1 MVLTLW
7 RGLLSMHLVCW
18 VFLGPPFDDA
28 GIQCHALTY
37 HLTRFPVGTGGP
49 NLGVS
54 KR

>member
-7 RGLLSMHLVCW
+7 RGLLSLHLVCW

-37 HLTRFPVGTGGP
+37 
-49 NLGVS
+49 NQSGVLS
-54 KR
+54 AHEEA